1 MRLHGGTKAREI
13 AVRFHLALSQDNGK
27 GSLSMVLERSFSGAA
42 ACALPLVFSFFVP
55 AKR

>member
-13 AVRFHLALSQDNGK
+13 AVRFHLALSQITAK

-42 ACALPLVFSFFVP
+42 ACALFLVFSFFIP

>member
-13 AVRFHLALSQDNGK
+13 AVRFRLALSQDNGK

-42 ACALPLVFSFFVP
+42 GCALFLVSFFVP